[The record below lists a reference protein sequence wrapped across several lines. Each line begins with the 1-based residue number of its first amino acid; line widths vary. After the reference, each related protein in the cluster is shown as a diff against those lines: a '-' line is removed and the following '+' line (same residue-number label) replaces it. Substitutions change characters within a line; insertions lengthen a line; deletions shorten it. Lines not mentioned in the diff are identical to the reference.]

1 MNKKREELEKNKI
14 LRDAAYEK
22 LASKDIQLSEFEI
35 KKYKRDL
42 RVSNEMFIGQFKL
55 KETK

>member
-42 RVSNEMFIGQFKL
+42 RVSND
-55 KETK
+55 